1 MSEGNGGQ
9 TNGGPPAP
17 AGRPATPVPL
27 VLSIAAGVL
36 GVALLLLGAV
46 TGNDA
51 LPVAAVVAGS
61 LSLGAALYW
70 RSMLISAWGAKKRD
84 QPPAS

>member
-1 MSEGNGGQ
+1 MSEGNGSES
-9 TNGGPPAP
+9 NGGQPAAP
-17 AGRPATPVPL
+17 SRPGAPVPL
-27 VLSIAAGVL
+27 TLSIVAGAL

-70 RSMLISAWGAKKRD
+70 RSMLISAWGAQKRGR
-84 QPPAS
+84 PPES

>member
-1 MSEGNGGQ
+1 MSESNGGS
-9 TNGGPPAP
+9 PAP
-17 AGRPATPVPL
+17 APRPVAPVPL
-27 VLSIAAGVL
+27 VLSIVAGAL
-36 GVALLLLGAV
+36 GVVLLLLGAV

-70 RSMLISAWGAKKRD
+70 RSLLISAWGAEKRGR
-84 QPPAS
+84 PPAS